1 MQAAV
6 SSGTP
11 ASLALVGQRTGL
23 AGVPAAGA
31 HRRQAAVRC
40 LPCCHR
46 LPPKHA
52 GGRTAQAAIRRAVA
66 AAG

>member
-23 AGVPAAGA
+23 AWLYWRLA

-46 LPPKHA
+46 LPIGMLVAERPKPPFGA
-52 GGRTAQAAIRRAVA
+52 LLLLLA
-66 AAG
+66 